1 MSKESS
7 NNFNYPVGAES
18 AIAGA
23 EFAIYNKSVD
33 VFLKMLTYLKKQ
45 NPNIALEDLFALLSE
60 ALNEANEIVLLR
72 EPKSN

>member
-23 EFAIYNKSVD
+23 EFAIYNKV
-33 VFLKMLTYLKKQ
+33 LT
-45 NPNIALEDLFALLSE
+45 FF
-60 ALNEANEIVLLR
+60 
-72 EPKSN
+72 